1 MSLIEHLVEFRQ
13 RLIKAALAVVD
24 VDVLDHFI
32 VTRRDV
38 YSFAENHK
46 L

>member
-1 MSLIEHLVEFRQ
+1 MADEVLTRHQGGV
-13 RLIKAALAVVD
+13 AVVD

-32 VTRRDV
+32 VTHRDV
-38 YSFAENHK
+38 YNFVENRK

>member
-1 MSLIEHLVEFRQ
+1 MEKTILDTKLLVPVD
-13 RLIKAALAVVD
+13 INAV
-24 VDVLDHFI
+24 DHFI

-38 YSFAENHK
+38 YSFAENRK